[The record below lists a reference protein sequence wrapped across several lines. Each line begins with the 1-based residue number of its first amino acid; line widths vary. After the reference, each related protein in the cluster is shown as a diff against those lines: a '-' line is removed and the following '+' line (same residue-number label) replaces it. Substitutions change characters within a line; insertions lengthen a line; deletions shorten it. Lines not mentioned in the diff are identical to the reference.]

1 VFRKKSI
8 YHQVDVMMIFNK
20 ILIMHRFARTIAPFS
35 LFRSGFAIAFILL
48 SALQPGLFAVAN
60 AAGMHGDPG
69 TERSMAEHADHHAG
83 SDHHAYNTHVDTDR
97 SIDDHNGALN
107 GDQTSCEVHCAP
119 AHAVPVDDQALPRP
133 FGGSFDTCLET
144 SLSYGLALEFT
155 RPPRS

>member
-1 VFRKKSI
+1 
-8 YHQVDVMMIFNK
+8 
-20 ILIMHRFARTIAPFS
+20 MHRFARTIAPFS
-35 LFRSGFAIAFILL
+35 LFRTGFAIAFILL

-83 SDHHAYNTHVDTDR
+83 SDHHGHDTTHVVRDR
-97 SIDDHNGALN
+97 SIDEHDDALN

-133 FGGSFDTCLET
+133 LAGSFDTAVET